1 MLFPQRLV
9 PQGLGAGMAIQ
20 NCLIEARLLD
30 PSLAWAASCRRSVTS
45 GEAASFSRGR
55 IQERDEL

>member
-30 PSLAWAASCRRSVTS
+30 PSLVWAASCRSVTS